1 MGLGTRNYMNKVIGV
16 QVLFPDRKSMNA
28 APWKK
33 TIMSKIYS
41 CQTSEAEPLEYDTEE
56 EQQSV
61 HAGFSRVR
69 VAVIASQM
77 SSYCT
82 ASHAEC
88 GEAE

>member
-1 MGLGTRNYMNKVIGV
+1 MKKVSGV
-16 QVLFPDRKSMNA
+16 QVLFHDRKSMNA

-33 TIMSKIYS
+33 TIMSEIYS
-41 CQTSEAEPLEYDTEE
+41 CQTGEAESLKHDIEEE

-69 VAVIASQM
+69 GVAIASQM
-77 SSYCT
+77 SSHST
-82 ASHAEC
+82 TSHAEC

>member
-1 MGLGTRNYMNKVIGV
+1 
-16 QVLFPDRKSMNA
+16 MNA

-33 TIMSKIYS
+33 TIMSEIYS
-41 CQTSEAEPLEYDTEE
+41 CQTSEAESLKYDTEEE

-82 ASHAEC
+82 TSHAEC